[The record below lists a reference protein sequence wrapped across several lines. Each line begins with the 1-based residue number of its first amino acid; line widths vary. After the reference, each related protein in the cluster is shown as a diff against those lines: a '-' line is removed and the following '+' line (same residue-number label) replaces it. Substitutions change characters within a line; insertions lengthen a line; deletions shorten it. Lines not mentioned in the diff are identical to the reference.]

1 MLCVVLQL
9 IRDLGK
15 PKADGNNPFI
25 LFVKSKTVER
35 GDAPLV
41 VTILLHAVICRCHVS
56 KCNIVQVMHGSECD
70 IPI

>member
-15 PKADGNNPFI
+15 PKADGNNPYI

-41 VTILLHAVICRCHVS
+41 VTILLHAVICRCRV
-56 KCNIVQVMHGSECD
+56 
-70 IPI
+70 